1 MNVVRQSYLSEMG
14 WFWMV
19 QQLGVRM
26 GRLEDDC
33 EKKDQMRKT
42 LHNQVPSPHIPSS
55 HSSPPPLSD
64 SIITPTSPPA
74 ILQRPLP
81 R

>member
-1 MNVVRQSYLSEMG
+1 MSLL
-14 WFWMV
+14 WMV

-33 EKKDQMRKT
+33 EKKDHMRKT
-42 LHNQVPSPHIPSS
+42 LHNQVPSPHIPSR
-55 HSSPPPLSD
+55 HTFPPLHY
-64 SIITPTSPPA
+64 SPPA
-74 ILQRPLP
+74 AFQRPLP

>member
-1 MNVVRQSYLSEMG
+1 MSLL
-14 WFWMV
+14 WMV

-55 HSSPPPLSD
+55 HSPPPPHSD
-64 SIITPTSPPA
+64 SIITPTSPPTTF
-74 ILQRPLP
+74 QRPLP